1 LSLDEQKLRAIWAW
15 AKTRK
20 RVAVELCE
28 RATGVA
34 DPEGAELKAWAER
47 LRALRKANVSG
58 PLKLLAQ
65 RTLEPTIKSEV
76 RDVLS

>member
-1 LSLDEQKLRAIWAW
+1 VLSKLRAIRAW

-34 DPEGAELKAWAER
+34 DPQGTEFKTWAER
-47 LRALRKANVSG
+47 LRALAQSECKRAEASG
-58 PLKLLAQ
+58 LPNPGTNDK
-65 RTLEPTIKSEV
+65 V
-76 RDVLS
+76 GG